1 MPRPL
6 GGVVY
11 FRGTPSVCPYAL
23 KLNENNF
30 AFLSSKFKRTLR
42 RTRSER
48 LALFFHRTD
57 FTSFRSGSVLRLRS
71 AKTRNS
77 AQDIFILVYDSLNT
91 QSLRKGFFRT
101 LNFSSP
107 IFSSAMILLD
117 IGPSLKERE
126 NHMFEFSYNKKRY
139 PPSL

>member
-23 KLNENNF
+23 KLNEINF

-71 AKTRNS
+71 AKTRNGVYPE
-77 AQDIFILVYDSLNT
+77 LVEE
-91 QSLRKGFFRT
+91 LRIYSFWFMIPLT
-101 LNFSSP
+101 LSHCGRGSF
-107 IFSSAMILLD
+107 
-117 IGPSLKERE
+117 ER
-126 NHMFEFSYNKKRY
+126 
-139 PPSL
+139 